1 MEWGEHSGLCS
12 RRLYGVD
19 RRRVSGLR
27 STGRLFFVFRS
38 RLLVLI
44 WVIVGVAV
52 AARKHYLDHFGT
64 WRLVLSAILAIL
76 LWPLLLLGIN
86 LHVHR

>member
-1 MEWGEHSGLCS
+1 M
-12 RRLYGVD
+12 
-19 RRRVSGLR
+19 
-27 STGRLFFVFRS
+27 FRS